1 MQVISIYKQADNLRL
16 CCAVISSVY
25 HLIGEAEIALTSW
38 WWSVSVLLGK
48 AGCGLSSSEISVHSK
63 WRLRGLYK
71 GAVGG
76 GWISWC
82 SAASKDSVFVKGK
95 RKVETETDLKSTRR
109 GKWNLPLRPSMSWPQ
124 HWISSGLCLWC
135 QRVARHFLQPDS
147 PSGRKRVF
155 STVSSALCRGFWGHT
170 KETILK
176 YFERS
181 DSEFPLWVPLW
192 YTGFNPAFNDYV
204 HVTSSGV
211 LPESNQ
217 TNVFILFY
225 IEFK

>member
-1 MQVISIYKQADNLRL
+1 
-16 CCAVISSVY
+16 
-25 HLIGEAEIALTSW
+25 
-38 WWSVSVLLGK
+38 
-48 AGCGLSSSEISVHSK
+48 
-63 WRLRGLYK
+63 
-71 GAVGG
+71 
-76 GWISWC
+76 
-82 SAASKDSVFVKGK
+82 
-95 RKVETETDLKSTRR
+95 
-109 GKWNLPLRPSMSWPQ
+109 MSWPQ

-135 QRVARHFLQPDS
+135 QRVERHFLQPDS

-181 DSEFPLWVPLW
+181 DSVFPSLSSLVVHR
-192 YTGFNPAFNDYV
+192 FQSSFNDYV

-217 TNVFILFY
+217 TNVFILCY
-225 IEFK
+225 TEFKQQNTRGIRCAVSHLEVCGDHLLYTQSLNRIGNMCITASWVGEQICD

>member
-1 MQVISIYKQADNLRL
+1 MVI
-16 CCAVISSVY
+16 CFCAAGKSWVW
-25 HLIGEAEIALTSW
+25 AEKSQST
-38 WWSVSVLLGK
+38 
-48 AGCGLSSSEISVHSK
+48 LSGDSEDYI
-63 WRLRGLYK
+63 RGQS
-71 GAVGG
+71 GGG

-135 QRVARHFLQPDS
+135 QRVERHFLQPDS

-181 DSEFPLWVPLW
+181 DSVFPSLSSLVVHR
-192 YTGFNPAFNDYV
+192 FQSSFNDYV

-217 TNVFILFY
+217 TNVFILCY
-225 IEFK
+225 TEFK